1 MMEFEIKDR
10 VRLTCTNQIGTLLD
24 KFQSV
29 GGGRTMYYVK
39 FEDGTDGYFRE
50 DDLIKISENKEIDLS
65 KLNFEITLDNNIA
78 IVRAKYNGK
87 EISHNHGHIFHDGIT
102 GAVQA
107 VSYAFRRMWEG
118 LQGGDIENG

>member
-1 MMEFEIKDR
+1 MTR
-10 VRLTCTNQIGTLLD
+10 
-24 KFQSV
+24 
-29 GGGRTMYYVK
+29 YYVL
-39 FEDGTDGYFRE
+39 FEGGTDGYFQE

-78 IVRAKYNGK
+78 IVRAKYNGE
-87 EISHNHGHIFHDGIT
+87 EISYNHGHIFHDGIA